1 MDSQNDLR
9 LSFPLAGGDTSGFLL
24 LSEAIESALDPCVAA
39 VAKEAAST
47 SVSGFLSPFPS

>member
-1 MDSQNDLR
+1 MDSQNDL
-9 LSFPLAGGDTSGFLL
+9 LFSLPLPGGDTSGFLL

-47 SVSGFLSPFPS
+47 SVCGILSPFA